1 MPVTSAGLLVYR
13 LVVSASGGSSAL
25 EVLIAHMGGPFW
37 QRKDAGAWTIPKGEY
52 DPAEEPPLQAA
63 RREFREELGIDP
75 PNGPV
80 VELGSFA
87 ASRKTISVFAI
98 EDTGLDISRPV
109 FGEFELEWPPRSGR
123 TVSFPEVDR
132 VEWMQPAVAAE
143 KLTASQRPVIAA
155 LAAALGAHGVS

>member
-1 MPVTSAGLLVYR
+1 M
-13 LVVSASGGSSAL
+13 
-25 EVLIAHMGGPFW
+25 
-37 QRKDAGAWTIPKGEY
+37 
-52 DPAEEPPLQAA
+52 
-63 RREFREELGIDP
+63 
-75 PNGPV
+75 